1 MVFLTS
7 PAQVTFDKPWDLDD
21 IKLIVGKSQGE
32 GQGEG
37 HVVHVCKAVLCAN
50 SSVFDKMLAAGVQ
63 QIYIDDETVGDIIT
77 LLEVIHPPQRVNVIT
92 GLFVIDL

>member
-1 MVFLTS
+1 LFFLTS
-7 PAQVTFDKPWDLDD
+7 PAQVTFDKPWDPDD

-37 HVVHVCKAVLCAN
+37 RMVHVCKAVLCTN
-50 SSVFDKMLAAGVQ
+50 SPVFDKMLAAGVL
-63 QIYIDDETVGDIIT
+63 QIHIDDETVGDIIT
-77 LLEVIHPPQRVNVIT
+77 IMEIIHPPQRVNVIT